1 MRCRASETANRLW
14 CFVADKATWVGVI
27 VAVVTGLTGAVSGL
41 WGAYTAHEALQLKQP
56 LDEHTEM
63 VKSYLGQI
71 DSAKSRK
78 DWSTVTRLRIEYEN
92 YEEKWRTVKTVAS
105 IVKPITELQ
114 TATLS
119 PAATRALTDL
129 IAQLSTTPA
138 VADSAPATM
147 GAAYLALDRYD
158 SALHEFSSAGAAPK
172 NLALKAAAWGGLA
185 SATSDVQLKQRYSD
199 AALST
204 LKESI
209 RTSRGSDEQ
218 EAIIQFARNT
228 PGLIEVVPYTADKK
242 PNK

>member
-1 MRCRASETANRLW
+1 MQCPASETANQLW
-14 CFVADKATWVGVI
+14 CLVADKATWIGVS

-78 DWSTVTRLRIEYEN
+78 DWPTVTRLRVEYEN
-92 YEEKWRTVKTVAS
+92 YEEKWRTVRTVAS
-105 IVKPITELQ
+105 IVKPITDLQ

-119 PAATRALTDL
+119 PAATSALTDL
-129 IAQLSTTPA
+129 VGQLSTTPA
-138 VADSAPATM
+138 VAHSAPATM
-147 GAAYLALDRYD
+147 GAAYLALDKYD
-158 SALHEFSSAGAAPK
+158 SALHEFSSADAGPK
-172 NLALKAAAWGGLA
+172 TLALKAAAWGGLA
-185 SATSDVQLKQRYSD
+185 STTSDAQLKQRYSQ

-209 RTSRGSDEQ
+209 RMSRGTDEQ
-218 EAIIQFARNT
+218 EVILQFARKT

-242 PNK
+242 PNN